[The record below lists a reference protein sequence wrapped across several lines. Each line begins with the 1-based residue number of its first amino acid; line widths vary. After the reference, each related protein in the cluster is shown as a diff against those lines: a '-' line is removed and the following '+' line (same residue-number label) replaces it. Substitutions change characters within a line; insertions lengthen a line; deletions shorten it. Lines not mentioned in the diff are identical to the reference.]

1 MLEPTTDNMTNT
13 PTSDTPI
20 ETNPSRQKGWG
31 WPFVW
36 LSVLLV
42 FGGTAAGAFF
52 WLITMPPPIDCKQ
65 ISPLS
70 PEMQRLQCAKES
82 ASSRKVEELVKG
94 LAVVKDWPQ
103 DNPLYPQASQL
114 RDEWSKWLL
123 ELARN
128 KLEEGDLKGAEE
140 LAKKIPPNASVY
152 QDALSVVSTW
162 QSDWDKGK
170 IIYNKAQEALKQ
182 QQWQLATGYAQELAR
197 LKNEYWGQQR
207 SADLLNQIGREK
219 QAWEQLKLARQTVSP
234 ETPDNLQKALQL
246 ATKVE
251 EKTYAYNVAK
261 TEITK
266 WSRKLLQIA
275 SQQIKQKNLQAAI
288 TQAKSIPSISSLY
301 PEAQDFILLSTA
313 EMLLPK
319 EKEFSGPVARHILA
333 LIEAQAAARQLSADR
348 PLYKQ
353 AQEKIAFWQA
363 QLDDLVKLE
372 VASSAASFGQGWMLQ
387 MAIEQANSISR
398 NRPRRI
404 HAQTLIAQWRKELQ
418 ESEDRPYLV
427 RAQLLANAKT
437 IDAYKTAITE
447 ARQIKL
453 QRPLRVEAQTLI
465 ASWNKQIETI
475 EDKPLLEEALAL
487 AKRNELGAAIR
498 TASRIGKGRA
508 LYKEAIAA
516 ISDWTA
522 EIQITEDRPLLNEA
536 AKLASVGRLSEAIQ
550 KAGQIGSGR
559 ALYYEAQEAIA
570 RWAAERNSIRV
581 TSYPQPAQEPA
592 PVQSYSPPAESYSP
606 PPAESYSPPPAES
619 YSPPPAE
626 SYSPPAPE
634 PYYPPAAPEPA
645 PPPVETYTPPAPE
658 PYIPPEP
665 APEPYIPPEPAPE
678 PYIPPVQSYEPP
690 AAEPPRAAP
699 APEQVAPEPAP
710 ETAPAAA
717 PLPADG
723 IE

>member
-1 MLEPTTDNMTNT
+1 MTNS
-13 PTSDTPI
+13 PADTPI
-20 ETNPSRQKGWG
+20 ETKTSRQKDWG

-82 ASSRKVEELVKG
+82 ASSRKVEELIKG
-94 LAVVKDWPQ
+94 LAVVKDWPE

-128 KLEEGDLKGAEE
+128 KLESGDLKGAEE
-140 LAKKIPPNASVY
+140 LAKKIPANASVY
-152 QDALSVVSTW
+152 QDAQAVVSTW
-162 QSDWDKGK
+162 QTDWDKGK
-170 IIYNKAQEALKQ
+170 TIYNKAQEALKQ
-182 QQWQLATGYAQELAR
+182 QQWQLATGYAQQLASLR
-197 LKNEYWGQQR
+197 NEYWGQQR
-207 SADLLNQIGREK
+207 SADLLNQIGRER
-219 QAWEQLKLARQTVSP
+219 QAWEQLKLARVTANPQTA
-234 ETPDNLQKALQL
+234 DNLQKALQL

-251 EKTYAYNVAK
+251 EKTYAHNTAK
-261 TEITK
+261 TDITK
-266 WSRKLLQIA
+266 WSRKVLQIA
-275 SQQIKQKNLQAAI
+275 SVQIKQRNLPAAI
-288 TQAKSIPSISSLY
+288 NLANSIPSISSLY
-301 PEAQDFILLSTA
+301 AEAQDFILLSKA

-319 EKEFSGPVARHILA
+319 EKEFSGPVARHVFA
-333 LIEAQAAARQLSADR
+333 LIEAQAAARQLSQDR

-353 AQEKIAFWQA
+353 AQEKIASWQA
-363 QLDDLVKLE
+363 QLDDLVQLE

-387 MAIEQANSISR
+387 MAIEQANTISR
-398 NRPRRI
+398 NRPRRV
-404 HAQTLIAQWRKELQ
+404 HAQTLIAQWRKELK

-427 RAQLLANAKT
+427 RAQTLAQAKT
-437 IDAYKTAITE
+437 VDSYKTAIAE

-453 QRPLRVEAQTLI
+453 NRPLRLEAQTLI

-475 EDKPLLEEALAL
+475 EDKPILEESLAL
-487 AKRNELGAAIR
+487 AKQNKLDAAIR

-550 KAGQIGSGR
+550 KAAQIGSGR
-559 ALYYEAQEAIA
+559 ALYYEAQDAIA
-570 RWAAERNSIRV
+570 RWAAERNTIRLS
-581 TSYPQPAQEPA
+581 SYPEPAQESA
-592 PVQSYSPPAESYSP
+592 PTQSYSPPP
-606 PPAESYSPPPAES
+606 VESYSPPPAES

-634 PYYPPAAPEPA
+634 PYSPPAPEPYYPPAAPEPA
-645 PPPVETYTPPAPE
+645 PPPVESYTPPAPEPYYPPAAPE

-665 APEPYIPPEPAPE
+665 APEPYV
-678 PYIPPVQSYEPP
+678 PPVQSYEPP
-690 AAEPPRAAP
+690 VEP
-699 APEQVAPEPAP
+699 APAPEPAP
-710 ETAPAAA
+710 PEPAPVAAPEPAPAAA